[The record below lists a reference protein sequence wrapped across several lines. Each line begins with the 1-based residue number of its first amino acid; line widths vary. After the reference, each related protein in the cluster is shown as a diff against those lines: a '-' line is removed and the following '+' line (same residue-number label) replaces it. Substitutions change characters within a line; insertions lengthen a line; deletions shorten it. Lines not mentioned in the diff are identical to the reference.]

1 MAWTLTGQGE
11 MAMDKVTTQGPNHP
25 WGRGSRVK
33 DKSHSGE
40 ESHRGAL
47 VAFLSSFT
55 LRDMSQLGTKTPVI
69 HTSTQTPCSPPPQ
82 LQSLTSLPRGPTGP
96 GGPGR
101 PGSPF
106 SPGGPESPCQ
116 GDKKEVMKNSDTR
129 QPLRGGYSRNSGV
142 VQGCRYL
149 LWVLL
154 CQ

>member
-55 LRDMSQLGTKTPVI
+55 LRDMSQFGTKTPVI
-69 HTSTQTPCSPPPQ
+69 HTSTQTPCSPPPPTPVSHISSSGADRSWGARSPRI
-82 LQSLTSLPRGPTGP
+82 SLLSRRPRVTLSGRQERGDEELRYQAAFERRLVQKLW
-96 GGPGR
+96 GR
-101 PGSPF
+101 P
-106 SPGGPESPCQ
+106 
-116 GDKKEVMKNSDTR
+116 R
-129 QPLRGGYSRNSGV
+129 L
-142 VQGCRYL
+142 
-149 LWVLL
+149 
-154 CQ
+154 